1 MKASAHLSDRQRIK
15 VAHIATGEDQEEYV
29 AKPDK
34 NEAAA
39 ELGARPAPLVPRI
52 LSVPKGAASAN
63 VARRAHATAA
73 AAVDLHLRVP

>member
-39 ELGARPAPLVPRI
+39 ELGARPAPLAPQM
-52 LSVPKGAASAN
+52 PSAPSEI
-63 VARRAHATAA
+63 RERAIAA
-73 AAVDLHLRVP
+73 AAVVRS